1 MNIARF
7 SVDRKILVNMIF
19 LILVVLGIGLY
30 RDMPREFFPNANLNE
45 ALVMITYPGASPQ
58 EVEQQI
64 TNKVEEAVAELDG
77 LDDLISTS
85 QQSISVVDL
94 LIDEGTDL
102 DKFMLDLQAA
112 VNNIPDLPEDA
123 NEPTFLELDASAIQP
138 VCFVTIGGE
147 AEMAVLLEVAEDL
160 KKELTE
166 IPGVKNVDIDGLRET
181 EVHIDVDPDLLDHHR
196 ASLGEIIAA
205 LSRRNLDMPGG
216 YSELA
221 ESEYSLRVLGKY
233 RTLEEMENTVVRSV
247 DAATPLRLSQLATVE
262 LAPEERRSA
271 IRLNGER
278 AGNLTVYK
286 KDDGNLIE
294 ISRAIHEIVNRYND
308 TLPIPVNVEVR
319 VDTAEL
325 VEERLGVMTNN
336 AWLTGLLVGVVLF
349 FFLGWT
355 NALLVLIG
363 IPFTFLTG
371 FLFMSVAGMSINML
385 TLFALIMALGM
396 IVDDAIVVIDN
407 IQRYIELGFPP
418 RAAAIRGTR
427 EVMAPVTSAVMTTIA
442 GFLPLL
448 LMTGMIG
455 KFMSAIPKT
464 VAFALL
470 ASLVEALIILP
481 SHSFELNSI
490 YASIRR
496 RLGLKVKIV
505 EDISEAELEE
515 TLVRKRDENGL
526 FGGYRVKPKNPAQRF
541 LERVYRK
548 QLLFTLRWR
557 YLAVLS
563 VIVLAGFSIGLL
575 GRVPVQMFPAEDF
588 DAIALRFELPAG
600 TPLDETERMV
610 ERVEALV
617 NDTIDPEELEGIVS
631 SVGYQIVNYQYIRG
645 TQRAELNLD
654 LVSAADRDRSDT
666 ELMDLLRAG
675 MAELPGILN
684 YQLSRPDSGPPT
696 GKPVEIHVLG
706 PRFEVLEELGQ
717 KVMDELGRIDGVVD
731 IADDF
736 DRSTRE
742 FRVAVDA
749 ERAAALGLGN
759 SDVALTISAA
769 FQGFEATQYTDP
781 DGEDRAVIVRLGDA
795 YRKDLDTL
803 SRLKMATPAGLVP
816 LTGVAQFSRENN
828 FTVIRHF
835 ERERAITITAD
846 VAEGQTSTVVNQM
859 LQEKFEN
866 FSLDHPG
873 YHLDFGGEFE
883 RTAES
888 FNSLFMML
896 PIAFLAI
903 FMILATQ
910 FNSVIQPFIVLFT
923 VPFSFIG
930 VVIGLLVMGYNF
942 TIPAMTGII
951 SLMGLVVNNSLVMVD
966 FINKSRERGVER
978 WLSIVRS
985 GVIRMRPILLTTVT
999 TIVGLSSLTYATTGA
1014 TRIMVPMAV
1023 SMIWGLA
1030 FATVLTLFLIPALV
1044 AIVDDLKAR
1053 TERSMARLQRKA

>member
-1 MNIARF
+1 MNLARF

-19 LILVVLGIGLY
+19 LILVVLGISLY

-45 ALVMITYPGASPQ
+45 AFVMISYPGASPQ

-77 LDDLISTS
+77 LDDVVSTS
-85 QQSISVVDL
+85 QQSISVVNL
-94 LIDEGTDL
+94 FIDEGTDL
-102 DKFMLDLQAA
+102 DKFMLDLQST
-112 VNNIPDLPEDA
+112 VNNIPDLPEEA
-123 NEPTFLELDASAIQP
+123 NEPSFLELDASVIQP

-160 KKELTE
+160 EKEIME
-166 IPGVKNVDIDGLRET
+166 ISGVKGVDIDGLRET
-181 EVHIDVDPDLLDHHR
+181 EVHVNVDPDLLDHHGV
-196 ASLGEIIAA
+196 SLGEIVAA

-233 RTLEEMENTVVRSV
+233 RDLDEIANTIVRSAGV
-247 DAATPLRLSQLATVE
+247 AAPLRLSQVATVE

-286 KDDGNLIE
+286 KEDGNLID

-418 RAAAIRGTR
+418 RAAAIRGTK

-481 SHSFELNSI
+481 SHSFELNEF

-496 RLGLKVKIV
+496 RLGLKTKIAA
-505 EDISEAELEE
+505 DKGDDALPQELE
-515 TLVRKRDENGL
+515 RKRDENGL
-526 FGGYRVKPKNPAQRF
+526 FGGYRVKPKNPAQRV

-563 VIVLAGFSIGLL
+563 VIVLAAFSIGLL
-575 GRVPVQMFPAEDF
+575 GKVPVQMFPEEDF
-588 DAIALRFELPAG
+588 DAVALRFELPAG

-617 NDTIDPEELEGIVS
+617 HANVADEELDGIVS
-631 SVGYQIVNYQYIRG
+631 SVGYQIVNYQYVRG
-645 TQRAELNLD
+645 AQRAELNLD
-654 LVSAADRDRSDT
+654 LVSAADRDRSDADI
-666 ELMDLLRAG
+666 MDALREA
-675 MAELPGILN
+675 MAQVPGILN
-684 YQLSRPDSGPPT
+684 YQLTRPDSGPPT

-717 KVMDELGRIDGVVD
+717 TVMDELARIEGVVD
-731 IADDF
+731 ITDDF

-742 FRVAVDA
+742 FRIDVDE
-749 ERAAALGLGN
+749 ERTAALGLAN
-759 SDVALTISAA
+759 ADVALTINVA
-769 FQGFEATQYTDP
+769 FQGLEATQYTDP
-781 DGEDRAVIVRLGDA
+781 DGEDRAVIVRLDDEH
-795 YRKDLDTL
+795 RKDLDTL

-816 LTGVAQFSRENN
+816 LTGLASFSRENN

-846 VAEGQTSTVVNQM
+846 LEAGQTSTAVNRII
-859 LQEKFEN
+859 QEKFEN

-888 FNSLFMML
+888 FRSLALLVPVAM
-896 PIAFLAI
+896 LAI

-966 FINKSRERGVER
+966 FINKSRGRGVGR
-978 WLSIVRS
+978 WLSITRS

-999 TIVGLSSLTYATTGA
+999 TIVGLSSLTYASTGA

-1030 FATVLTLFLIPALV
+1030 FATVLTLFMIPALV
-1044 AIVDDLKAR
+1044 AIVDDLQAR
-1053 TERSMARLQRKA
+1053 GRRFLGRLHRGA